1 MYSLQTRLGSG
12 LFISL
17 AVAFILLWLATST
30 TIRYLAENYI
40 KSRLQHDSETI
51 LGSLNFN
58 QQNLATIDK
67 NKLNIIY
74 QRPFSGYYFKVVT
87 GKQQIRSR
95 SLWDQDLAVQT
106 LPAGEETSL
115 HIIGPEKKP
124 LLVTVTGYMKQNHT
138 VSIAVAED
146 LSHIELA
153 LSDFQWKFSLVAV
166 FVLLLLLLIQILIVR
181 NSIRP
186 LNKAREDLRALERG
200 ELQSLD
206 GPVPSEISPLIK
218 EINRLINITNQ
229 RLKRS
234 RNALG
239 DLAHALKKPLTVLN
253 QLSHNTAILQQ
264 PAIKQTL
271 DTQTQT
277 MHQLMERV
285 LKRARLAGDGP
296 TSNYF
301 SAHKEILSLIDVL
314 NAMYHD
320 KNLDFITHVPENL
333 IINYDREDMLEL
345 LGNIMENACKWAHQK
360 TCITVQKE
368 NGIRIIVEDDGP
380 GANKNDL
387 NKLTERG
394 TRLDETTEGHGIGLA
409 IAKDVIEQYH
419 GKLQFGRS
427 EKLGGFCVSISLP
440 ENKFSD

>member
-17 AVAFILLWLATST
+17 TVAFLLLWLATST
-30 TIRYLAENYI
+30 TIRYLAEDYI

-58 QQNLATIDK
+58 QQNLAIIDK

-74 QRPFSGYYFKVVT
+74 QRPFSGYYFKIVT

-95 SLWDQDLAVQT
+95 SLWDQDLTVKA
-106 LPAGEETSL
+106 LPAGKKMSL

-124 LLVTVTGYMKQNHT
+124 LLVSVTGYMKQNRPI
-138 VSIAVAED
+138 SIAVAED
-146 LSHIELA
+146 LSHIEAA
-153 LSDFQWKFSLVAV
+153 LTDFQWKFSLAAV
-166 FVLLLLLLIQILIVR
+166 LVLLLLLLIQIFIVR

-186 LNKAREDLRALERG
+186 LNKVREDLRALERG
-200 ELQSLD
+200 ELQSLES
-206 GPVPSEISPLIK
+206 PVPAEISPLIK

-253 QLSHNTAILQQ
+253 QLSHNAVIQQQ
-264 PAIKQTL
+264 PAIKKTL
-271 DTQTQT
+271 DTQTRT

-285 LKRARLAGDGP
+285 LKRARLAGDSLTG
-296 TSNYF
+296 NYF
-301 SAHKEILSLIDVL
+301 PAHKEILSLIDVL
-314 NAMYHD
+314 NAMYRD
-320 KNLDFITHVPENL
+320 KNLNFITHVSENI

-345 LGNIMENACKWAHQK
+345 LGNIMENACKWAQQK
-360 TCITVQKE
+360 IIITVRKDE
-368 NGIRIIVEDDGP
+368 NIYIVIEDDGP
-380 GANKNDL
+380 GTDENNL
-387 NKLTERG
+387 NKLAKRG

-409 IAKDVIEQYH
+409 IVKDIIEQYH
-419 GKLQFGRS
+419 GKLEFGRS
-427 EKLGGFCVSISLP
+427 EKLGGFRVNITLP
-440 ENKFSD
+440 